1 MSRFIP
7 QNIPSN
13 IYVDLTFSNDTIQEE
28 SMRLLH
34 LIFKSIPL
42 FQSGLLQLPG
52 AKTPDMKDKVSPK
65 S

>member
-7 QNIPSN
+7 QNIPFN
-13 IYVDLTFSNDTIQEE
+13 IYVYLTFSNDTTQEE

-34 LIFKSIPL
+34 LIFQSIPL

-52 AKTPDMKDKVSPK
+52 PKTPDMKDKVSPK